1 MSQQAPR
8 ALIVEDSPAW
18 QEILAEILTDMGL
31 AVDIAQDLPSAVASL
46 RAAPHRLAVVDLSLR
61 PDDERN
67 RDGLQVLEAARRL
80 DPGCATLLLTGYAT
94 VEIAV
99 AALTEHHAQTCLR
112 KETFRRAD
120 FRQAIRQL
128 LALPPPVQSSA
139 PVPVQPQPVVA
150 PAQDEVR
157 AMGRTLLVEDDA
169 GWRNLLAELLHEAG
183 YAVRTS
189 LSFGEA
195 LGYLRRER
203 FDLAVADLTLASST
217 APEGNRD
224 GFQVLR
230 EARISSIPTVVVSGR
245 ATPGDIERFY
255 NEFGVYAYLEKQ
267 DFDRNSF
274 LTAVREATSGGLE
287 GSDVAAH
294 LTRRERA
301 VLALLTRG
309 LTNKEIARE
318 LTISE
323 NTVKRYLK
331 SIFAKLGV
339 TSRAGAVAVVLRK
352 QK

>member
-1 MSQQAPR
+1 MNQQPPR

-31 AVDIAQDLPSAVASL
+31 TVDIAHDVPTALASL
-46 RAAPHRLAVVDLSLR
+46 RATPHRLAVIDLSLR

-67 RDGLQVLEAARRL
+67 RDGLQVLDAVQRL
-80 DPGCATLLLTGYAT
+80 DPGCAALLLTGYAT

-120 FRQAIRQL
+120 FRQVIRRL
-128 LALPPPVQSSA
+128 LALPPSAPTPA
-139 PVPVQPQPVVA
+139 PVPPR
-150 PAQDEVR
+150 PATTPMPRQAGVKGR
-157 AMGRTLLVEDDA
+157 ALLVEDDA
-169 GWRNLLAELLHEAG
+169 GWRSLLAELLGEAG

-203 FDLAVADLTLASST
+203 FDLAVADLALASST

-230 EARISSIPTVVVSGR
+230 EAQVSGIPTVVVSGR
-245 ATPGDIERFY
+245 ATAGDIERFY
-255 NEFGVYAYLEKQ
+255 SELGVYAYLEKQ
-267 DFDRNSF
+267 NFDRHNF
-274 LTAVREATSGGLE
+274 LAVVQEATSGALP
-287 GSDVAAH
+287 GSDVATR
-294 LTRRERA
+294 LTKRERV
-301 VLALLTRG
+301 VLALLTQG

-331 SIFAKLGV
+331 SIFKKLNV
-339 TSRAGAVAVVLRK
+339 SSRAGAVALALHK
-352 QK
+352 QL